1 MKSSWE
7 EAPQL
12 KSPWWLFSPSTL
24 LKSRTR
30 RNVGIFHVHSNQIPS
45 YPLVYKL
52 RWFAALYISE
62 IFLEPFSESETS
74 AMIIVYF
81 SRHTE
86 TYYTLWYGVVT
97 PIGRLVL
104 LLLLLWLQW
113 YFQPL
118 TIKNIGRLVLLLVVS
133 FFQKQSTL
141 EDISLLLCLTTSLYQ
156 ISCWQKLLWRMI
168 ENIALQT
175 PTNENAGIRKHILE
189 RTFLNCVF
197 SVL

>member
-1 MKSSWE
+1 MS
-7 EAPQL
+7 
-12 KSPWWLFSPSTL
+12 
-24 LKSRTR
+24 
-30 RNVGIFHVHSNQIPS
+30 HQIPS
-45 YPLVYKL
+45 YPPVYKL
-52 RWFAALYISE
+52 RQFAALHKSE
-62 IFLEPFSESETS
+62 IVLGPFSESETS

-118 TIKNIGRLVLLLVVS
+118 RITNIGRLVLLLVVS

-175 PTNENAGIRKHILE
+175 PTNENAGIRKHMLE
-189 RTFLNCVF
+189 RTFLSCVF